1 MTLSYLGF
9 HAVFLCP
16 PILALGWLAYRR
28 AGSSPARRQWSRR
41 VGTGLAIIVA
51 LAVVYTTPWTNLLI
65 PRGVW
70 WYGEGVVR
78 GTLWHTPLEEYL
90 FFVLQ
95 PILTALVLVQFG
107 PPASDRSVELGLG
120 PGLELPGRRRIAGCC
135 AGLTVVG
142 LGWALL
148 RSGSTETYYLG
159 ALVLWAG
166 PILTLQWAFGAPYLW
181 ATRRLVGLAVGLP
194 TLYLWLADRL
204 ALEWGLWYISET
216 HTTGYAVAGLP
227 LEEALFFLATNA
239 FVVQGIVLY
248 AWVVDRADELPSLDV
263 RRPIGRR
270 SSRPAQ
276 RVQTEREPEP
286 DPGTNPDVDT
296 ADAR

>member
-1 MTLSYLGF
+1 MTLSYLEF
-9 HAVFLCP
+9 HAAFLCP

-28 AGSSPARRQWSRR
+28 AESSQARRRWSRR

-65 PRGVW
+65 PQGVW

-107 PPASDRSVELGLG
+107 PPGSERSVELGLK
-120 PGLELPGRRRIAGCC
+120 LELPGRHRIAGCC
-135 AGLTVVG
+135 AGLTVIG
-142 LGWALL
+142 LGWELL
-148 RSGSTETYYLG
+148 SSGSTETYYLG

-181 ATRRLVGLAVGLP
+181 AIRRFVGVAIALP
-194 TLYLWLADRL
+194 TLYLWFADRL
-204 ALEWGLWYISET
+204 ALEWGLWIISET
-216 HTTGYAVAGLP
+216 HTTGYALAGLP

-248 AWVVDRADELPSLDV
+248 AWVVERADELPSVDDL
-263 RRPIGRR
+263 RRIGRR
-270 SSRPAQ
+270 SSRPVQ
-276 RVQTEREPEP
+276 RVETNRETEPEP
-286 DPGTNPDVDT
+286 NPDADS